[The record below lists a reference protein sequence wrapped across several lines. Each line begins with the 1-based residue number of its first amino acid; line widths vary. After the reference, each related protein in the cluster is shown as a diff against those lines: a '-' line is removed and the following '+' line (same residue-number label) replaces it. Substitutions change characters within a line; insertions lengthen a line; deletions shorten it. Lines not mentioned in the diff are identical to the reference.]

1 MRHPLAI
8 HSGKAAG
15 PDAEADGRAQRGAQP
30 EEGVGA
36 VALRARVE
44 VLKVGRWVLGCRLPA
59 QSVGFNILLFYMR
72 PQTKSF
78 FLGGH
83 RFFFA
88 GLSPM
93 CGVVFVCV
101 CLRVVWWFVLKC
113 VGFSFGF
120 T

>member
-8 HSGKAAG
+8 HSGEGAG

-72 PQTKSF
+72 PQTTSF
-78 FLGGH
+78 FLGGR
-83 RFFFA
+83 RFFLRGF
-88 GLSPM
+88 
-93 CGVVFVCV
+93 FVCAVSFFCV